1 MCNAIQYNT
10 IQYNTN
16 TIQYNTIQIKYNTIQ
31 YNTNTNT
38 NTNTIQYNTNNFIA
52 NQGTLSSCII
62 NYNDCVCTKEK
73 YAKGNKQ

>member
-1 MCNAIQYNT
+1 MQC
-10 IQYNTN
+10 N
-16 TIQYNTIQIKYNTIQ
+16 TIQYNTIQIQYNTIQYKYNTIQ
-31 YNTNTNT
+31 IQYNTIQY
-38 NTNTIQYNTNNFIA
+38 NTIQYNTNNFIA